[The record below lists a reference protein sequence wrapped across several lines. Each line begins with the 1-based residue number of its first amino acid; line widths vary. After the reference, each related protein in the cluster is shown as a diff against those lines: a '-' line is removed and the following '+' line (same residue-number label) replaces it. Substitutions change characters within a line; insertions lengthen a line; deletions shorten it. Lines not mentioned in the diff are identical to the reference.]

1 MSIPDILKI
10 TVEFPFCNHDTDT
23 DTCQKVGYSIHVSI
37 HVLLMLK
44 SRIMCAL
51 IAGPKGPS

>member
-1 MSIPDILKI
+1 MSIPDIWKI
-10 TVEFPFCNHDTDT
+10 TVELPFCNHDTDT
-23 DTCQKVGYSIHVSI
+23 GTCPKVGCSI